1 MVLPGRLRKPGSNPA
16 IKSAAAIMSGN
27 GSSSYEVHIVK
38 TGILG
43 GTFDPVHNAHLLI
56 AGEALRRLELDEVL
70 FIPTSDTP
78 LKEDTV
84 ITPVEHRVR
93 MVELAIAGNPVFR
106 LSRIEIDR
114 AGISYTV
121 DTLAEIKQSPGNDS
135 ELYFIIGLDSLKTL
149 PRWKGPDRI
158 IEMCR
163 LVTVLRPGY
172 NVPDIDELEKSIP
185 GITERLIIIDDLAPD
200 ISATD
205 IRRRVAAG
213 LSINDLV
220 PEPVE
225 QYILKNGLYR
235 E

>member
-1 MVLPGRLRKPGSNPA
+1 MR
-16 IKSAAAIMSGN
+16 
-27 GSSSYEVHIVK
+27 

-43 GTFDPVHNAHLLI
+43 GTFDPVHNAHLMI

-70 FIPTSDTP
+70 FIPTSHTP

-84 ITPVEHRVR
+84 ITPEEHRVR

-106 LSRIEIDR
+106 LSRIEINR

-149 PRWKGPDRI
+149 LRWKGPDRI

-163 LVTVLRPGY
+163 LVTILRPGY
-172 NVPDIDELEKSIP
+172 DVPDIDELEKSIP
-185 GITERLIIIDDLAPD
+185 GITERLIIIGDLAPD

-213 LSINDLV
+213 LPINDFV
-220 PEPVE
+220 PGPVE
-225 QYILKNGLYR
+225 QYILENGLYR

>member
-1 MVLPGRLRKPGSNPA
+1 MR
-16 IKSAAAIMSGN
+16 
-27 GSSSYEVHIVK
+27 

-43 GTFDPVHNAHLLI
+43 GTFDPVHNAHLMI

-70 FIPTSDTP
+70 FIPTSHTP

-84 ITPVEHRVR
+84 ITPEEHRVR

-149 PRWKGPDRI
+149 LRWKGPDRI

-163 LVTVLRPGY
+163 LVTILRPGY
-172 NVPDIDELEKSIP
+172 DVPDIDELEKSIP
-185 GITERLIIIDDLAPD
+185 GITERLIIIGDLAPD
-200 ISATD
+200 ISATN

-213 LSINDLV
+213 LPINDFV
-220 PEPVE
+220 PGPVE
-225 QYILKNGLYR
+225 QYILENGLYR

>member
-1 MVLPGRLRKPGSNPA
+1 
-16 IKSAAAIMSGN
+16 MSGN

-70 FIPTSDTP
+70 FIPTSNTP

-172 NVPDIDELEKSIP
+172 DVPDIDELEKSIT

-213 LSINDLV
+213 LPINDFV
-220 PEPVE
+220 PGPVE